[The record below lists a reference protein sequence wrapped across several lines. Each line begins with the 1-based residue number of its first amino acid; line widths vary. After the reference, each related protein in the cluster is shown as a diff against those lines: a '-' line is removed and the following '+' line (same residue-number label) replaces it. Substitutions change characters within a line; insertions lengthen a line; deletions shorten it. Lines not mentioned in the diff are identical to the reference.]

1 MKLSKELQLA
11 IKKIIKV
18 SPLLVKSFKLLRSEI
33 RCLITDSDYTPL
45 AYSEDKMDGKLA
57 NAFLA
62 DEAGAMDSYPIE
74 AMRSSQITLF
84 NKLGIV
90 ISTQYPNDNNSMI
103 DEVDISKRTLDG
115 LMDDKRRFSR
125 YTSQMMHY

>member
-1 MKLSKELQLA
+1 M
-11 IKKIIKV
+11 V
-18 SPLLVKSFKLLRSEI
+18 Y
-33 RCLITDSDYTPL
+33 TDSEYTP

-84 NKLGIV
+84 NKLGI
-90 ISTQYPNDNNSMI
+90 ILSTQYPNDNNGMI
-103 DEVDISKRTLDG
+103 DEVDISKKVLDG
-115 LMDDKRRFSR
+115 LLEDKRRFALL
-125 YTSQMMHY
+125 YEPDDEFPGK